1 MVECTYH
8 GLARGVFHGVVSMT
22 PEETRKALEHI
33 ARLGGAILFGVADL
47 SDVED
52 VSGEVRL
59 TGLTTGISFG
69 YRLSDI
75 VLDGIVDHPTR
86 TYQYHYRQ
94 VNILLDQ
101 IGLRMSGHIQETGCR
116 AFPVPSSQVVDW
128 DRFTGHISHRAVGR
142 LAGLGWIG
150 RNNLLVSPD
159 YGSRVRYAS
168 VLTDLALPYD
178 RPIEWGCGT
187 CRECISACPGG
198 AIGESL
204 AQFDLQKCIETM
216 DRIKKPANIGSRI
229 CGLCVKACSGK
240 GQG

>member
-1 MVECTYH
+1 
-8 GLARGVFHGVVSMT
+8 MT

-33 ARLGGAILFGVADL
+33 ARMGGAILFGVADL
-47 SDVED
+47 SEVED
-52 VSGEVRL
+52 ASGEVRL

-69 YRLSDI
+69 YRLSDV

-94 VNILLDQ
+94 VNMLLDQ
-101 IGLRMSGHIQETGCR
+101 IGLRMSGYIQETGR
-116 AFPVPSSQVVDW
+116 RVFPVPASQVVDW

-150 RNNLLVSPD
+150 RNNLLVNPD

-178 RPIEWGCGT
+178 RPIDGGCET
-187 CRECISACPGG
+187 CRRCVRACPGG
-198 AIGESL
+198 AIGEAPSDY
-204 AQFDLQKCIETM
+204 DLQKCIETI
-216 DRIKKPANIGSRI
+216 DRIRKPANIGSRI
-229 CGLCVKACSGK
+229 CGICVKACVGRK
-240 GQG
+240 